1 MGKTSRGSMEI
12 QDITIVG
19 AGAAGCFAG
28 AVLGQINP
36 LLQVSILEKTRQP
49 LAKVKISGGGRCNV
63 THHCFEIPTLI
74 QNYPRG
80 KEFLQG
86 PFHRFQPQDMI
97 QWLKDLGI
105 ELKTEADGRM
115 FPITNSSQTIINCF
129 LGLLQKQ
136 NAKLCLECDV
146 VRLVPSD
153 IGFDLILKDG
163 SVIQSKKVLFATG
176 GVGRSYSIL
185 EELGHSLDKPIPSLF
200 TFELED
206 EWIKSLSGSVSP
218 SARVSIEGSPFA
230 FRGPL
235 LVTHFGLSGPAV
247 LKLSAFAAKW
257 LFEKGYKATALINWT
272 EEATEASLREVL
284 YQHKKASLGK
294 RMILTP
300 LFSLSKNLWRAL
312 LVQISP
318 AFEDKVWARLSK
330 EELDLL
336 AKFLYQMPFKVIGKS
351 LNKEEFVTCGG
362 VSLNEIHPKT
372 MESRKVPGLYFA
384 GEVVNIDGITG
395 GYNFQ
400 NAWTTAWLA
409 AQAMA
414 GSLVK

>member
-1 MGKTSRGSMEI
+1 MEI

-28 AVLGQINP
+28 ALLGQINP
-36 LLQVSILEKTRQP
+36 LLKVSILEKTRQP

-63 THHCFEIPTLI
+63 THHCFEVSELI
-74 QNYPRG
+74 KSYPRG

-97 QWLKDLGI
+97 LWLKDLGI

-136 NAKLCLECDV
+136 NAQLCLESEV
-146 VRLVPSD
+146 IRLIPTS
-153 IGFDLILKDG
+153 IGFDLVLKDET
-163 SVIQSKKVLFATG
+163 IIKSKKVLFATG
-176 GVGRSYSIL
+176 GVGRSYAIV
-185 EELGHSLDKPIPSLF
+185 EELGHSMEKPIPSLF

-218 SARVSIEGSPFA
+218 SARVSIEGTSFA

-235 LVTHFGLSGPAV
+235 LVTHFGLSGPGV

-272 EEATEASLREVL
+272 EESTESSLREVL
-284 YQHKKASLGK
+284 YQYKKASPAK
-294 RMILTP
+294 KMILTP

-312 LVQISP
+312 LIHISP
-318 AFEDKVWARLSK
+318 VFEDKVWARLSR

-336 AKFLYQMPFKVIGKS
+336 AKLLYQMPFKIIGKS

-384 GEVVNIDGITG
+384 GEVLNIDGITG
-395 GYNFQ
+395 GFNFQ
-400 NAWTTAWLA
+400 NAWTSAWLA
-409 AQAMA
+409 AQAISN
-414 GSLVK
+414 SLDALV

>member
-1 MGKTSRGSMEI
+1 MEI
-12 QDITIVG
+12 QDVVIVG

-28 AVLGQINP
+28 ALLGQINP
-36 LLQVSILEKTRQP
+36 FLRISILEKTRQP

-63 THHCFEIPTLI
+63 THNCFEVADLI
-74 QNYPRG
+74 QSYPRG

-97 QWLKDLGI
+97 LWLKDLGV
-105 ELKTEADGRM
+105 ELKTESDGRM

-129 LGLLQKQ
+129 LDLLKKQKAQ
-136 NAKLCLECDV
+136 LCLENEII
-146 VRLVPSD
+146 RIVPSS
-153 IGFDLILKDG
+153 IGFDLVLKDE
-163 SVIQSKKVLFATG
+163 SIIQAKKVLFATG
-176 GVGRSYSIL
+176 GMTRSYPIL
-185 EELGHSLDKPIPSLF
+185 EELGHTMEKPIPSLF

-206 EWIKSLSGSVSP
+206 EWIKKLSGSVSP
-218 SARVSIEGSPFA
+218 SAKVSIEGSSFS

-257 LFEKGYKATALINWT
+257 LFERNYKATALINWT
-272 EEATEASLREVL
+272 DEATEASLREVF
-284 YQHKKASLGK
+284 YRHKKSAPSK

-300 LFSLSKNLWRAL
+300 LFSLSKNLWKAL
-312 LVQISP
+312 LVHISP
-318 AFEDKVWARLSK
+318 EFEEKVWARVSK

-336 AKFLYQMPFKVIGKS
+336 AKSFYQMPFKIIGKS

-362 VSLNEIHPKT
+362 VALNEIHPRT

-384 GEVVNIDGITG
+384 GEVINIDGITG
-395 GYNFQ
+395 GFNFQ
-400 NAWTTAWLA
+400 NAWTGAWLA
-409 AQAMA
+409 AQAISTA
-414 GSLVK
+414 LL